1 MAFQTP
7 ITIAEAIENI
17 DNNRYLLPSIQRDF
31 VWKHTKIEWLF
42 DSIMRDFPIS
52 SFLFWRVEGDTK
64 NQFKFYSF
72 LKEYREYFK
81 THNDEYNTSGINEFT
96 AVLDGQQRLTSLYIG
111 LKGSYAY
118 KKKNVRWIDSEQN
131 IPTHKLY
138 LNILE
143 PLKENDEGRIYE
155 FKFLTEEQYNKNP
168 EKWFRVG
175 KILDLQDDF
184 EFNEYLDENDYKKNK
199 FTYKTLSILKNKIFN
214 SRLINYF
221 LEKEQDIDKAL
232 NIFIRINSGGEPL
245 SFSDL
250 LMSIAIASWEEKDA
264 KREFDKLIEEIRD
277 KGFFIS
283 KDFILKTFLYL
294 HIKDIKFKVSNFSAQ
309 NAKEFESK
317 WNNIRM
323 AIISGF
329 DTAKSFGYVD
339 STLTSKNALLPI
351 IYYIYHRDIY
361 KDFSS
366 KKMHE
371 NDRELMR
378 KWLNIGL
385 LKRIFGSHA
394 DSILNSIRSE
404 FTSDILTNP
413 IKDTITEFPKSD
425 IMKRLKGTTKDMYM
439 DEDYINNL
447 LLSQKDDNITF
458 SILAMLYPNLD
469 YKNGNFHK
477 DHLHP
482 KSWFNKE
489 SLKDKEV
496 DDSKFDFY
504 LNADNY
510 NSILNLQMLDANE
523 NTSKQDKPLKEWAE
537 QEAKKQNISIEK
549 FCENHLMPN
558 ILEFERF
565 DEFIE
570 ARRKIL
576 VSKLINL

>member
-81 THNDEYNTSGINEFT
+81 THGEEYNTLGTNEFT

-118 KKKNVRWIDSEQN
+118 KKKNVRWIDTEQN

-138 LNILE
+138 LNIENTLD
-143 PLKENDEGRIYE
+143 ENDEGREYE

-168 EKWFRVG
+168 KKWFRVG

-199 FTYKTLSILKNKIFN
+199 FTYKTLSILKSKIFN

-250 LMSIAIASWEEKDA
+250 LMSIAIANWEEKDA
-264 KREFDKLIEEIRD
+264 KKEFDKLIEEIRD
-277 KGFFIS
+277 KGFSVS

-294 HIKDIKFKVSNFSAQ
+294 HSKDVKFRVSNFSAH
-309 NAKEFESK
+309 NAKEFERK
-317 WNNIRM
+317 WDNIRM
-323 AIISGF
+323 SIISAF
-329 DTAKSFGYVD
+329 ETVKSFGYID
-339 STLTSKNALLPI
+339 QTLTSKNALLPI
-351 IYYIYHRDIY
+351 IYYIYHKDIY
-361 KDFSS
+361 TDFSS
-366 KKMHE
+366 KKMYE
-371 NDRELMR
+371 NDRKLIK
-378 KWLNIGL
+378 KWLNRAL
-385 LKRIFGSHA
+385 LKRIFGGNP
-394 DSILNSIRSE
+394 DSILTSIRSE
-404 FTSDILTNP
+404 FTSNVLNEP
-413 IKDTITEFPKSD
+413 IKNTIIEFPSIEIINK
-425 IMKRLKGTTKDMYM
+425 LKGTTKDMYM
-439 DEDYINNL
+439 DEEYINNL
-447 LLSQKDDNITF
+447 LLSQIDENITF
-458 SILAMLYPNLD
+458 SILAMLYPHLD

-482 KSWFNKE
+482 KSWFTKDL
-489 SLKDKEV
+489 LKDKGIDE
-496 DDSKFDFY
+496 SKFDFY
-504 LNADNY
+504 LNRDNY

-523 NTSKQDKPLKEWAE
+523 NTSKQDRPLKEWAI

-558 ILEFERF
+558 ILEFEKF
-565 DEFIE
+565 DKFIE
-570 ARRKIL
+570 ERRKMLIN
-576 VSKLINL
+576 KLINI

>member
-1 MAFQTP
+1 
-7 ITIAEAIENI
+7 
-17 DNNRYLLPSIQRDF
+17 
-31 VWKHTKIEWLF
+31 
-42 DSIMRDFPIS
+42 
-52 SFLFWRVEGDTK
+52 
-64 NQFKFYSF
+64 
-72 LKEYREYFK
+72 
-81 THNDEYNTSGINEFT
+81 
-96 AVLDGQQRLTSLYIG
+96 
-111 LKGSYAY
+111 
-118 KKKNVRWIDSEQN
+118 
-131 IPTHKLY
+131 
-138 LNILE
+138 
-143 PLKENDEGRIYE
+143 
-155 FKFLTEEQYNKNP
+155 
-168 EKWFRVG
+168 
-175 KILDLQDDF
+175 
-184 EFNEYLDENDYKKNK
+184 
-199 FTYKTLSILKNKIFN
+199 
-214 SRLINYF
+214 
-221 LEKEQDIDKAL
+221 
-232 NIFIRINSGGEPL
+232 
-245 SFSDL
+245 
-250 LMSIAIASWEEKDA
+250 
-264 KREFDKLIEEIRD
+264 
-277 KGFFIS
+277 
-283 KDFILKTFLYL
+283 
-294 HIKDIKFKVSNFSAQ
+294 
-309 NAKEFESK
+309 
-317 WNNIRM
+317 M

-366 KKMHE
+366 KKMYE

-404 FTSDILTNP
+404 FTSDILTTP

>member
-7 ITIAEAIENI
+7 ITIAEAIENM

-42 DSIMRDFPIS
+42 DSIMRNFPIS
-52 SFLFWRVEGDTK
+52 SFLFWRVEGETK

-72 LKEYREYFK
+72 LKEYRECFK
-81 THNDEYNTSGINEFT
+81 THGEEYNTLGNNEFI

-118 KKKNVRWIDSEQN
+118 KKKNVRWIDTEQN
-131 IPTHKLY
+131 IPTYKLY
-138 LNILE
+138 LNIEDSLD
-143 PLKENDEGRIYE
+143 ENDEGRIYE

-168 EKWFRVG
+168 KKWFRVG

-199 FTYKTLSILKNKIFN
+199 FTYKTLSILKSKIFN

-221 LEKEQDIDKAL
+221 LEKDQDIDKAL

-264 KREFDKLIEEIRD
+264 KKEFDKLIEEIRD
-277 KGFFIS
+277 KGFSVS

-294 HIKDIKFKVSNFSAQ
+294 HSKDIKFRVSNFSAH
-309 NAKEFESK
+309 NAKEFERK

-323 AIISGF
+323 VMISAF
-329 DTAKSFGYVD
+329 ETVKSFGYIE

-351 IYYIYHRDIY
+351 IYYIYHKEIY
-361 KDFSS
+361 TDFAF
-366 KKMHE
+366 KKMYE
-371 NDRELMR
+371 NDRKLIR
-378 KWLNIGL
+378 KWLNVVL
-385 LKRIFGSHA
+385 LKRIFGGHA
-394 DSILNSIRSE
+394 DSTLTSIRSE
-404 FTSDILTNP
+404 FTSDILNEP
-413 IKDTITEFPKSD
+413 IKNTIIEFPNIE
-425 IMKRLKGTTKDMYM
+425 IMNKLKGTTKDMYM
-439 DEDYINNL
+439 DEEYINHL
-447 LLSQKDDNITF
+447 LLSQIDENITF

-477 DHLHP
+477 DHIHP
-482 KSWFNKE
+482 KSWFTKDM
-489 SLKDKEV
+489 LKDKGIDEF
-496 DDSKFDFY
+496 KFDFY
-504 LNADNY
+504 LNRDNY

-523 NTSKQDKPLKEWAE
+523 NISKQDKPLKEWAM

-558 ILEFERF
+558 ILEFEKF

-570 ARRKIL
+570 ERRKML
-576 VSKLINL
+576 VNKLINI